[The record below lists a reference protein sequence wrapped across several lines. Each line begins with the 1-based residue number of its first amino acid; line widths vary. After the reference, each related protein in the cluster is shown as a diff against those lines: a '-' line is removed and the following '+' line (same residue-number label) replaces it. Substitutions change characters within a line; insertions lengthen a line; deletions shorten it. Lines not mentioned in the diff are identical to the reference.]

1 MTPVSYT
8 VCAMVREAFAPGDL
22 PQGGIARAFVLARRE
37 ARSLPAYP
45 GRPPADLASAYRIQD
60 EALLLDGRAI
70 AGWKVG
76 RIPDPEVAHLG
87 CNRLAGP
94 ILVDTLVEGAANV
107 EAPMPAFLGGF
118 IALEA
123 EFMLRLRV
131 PSHATPP
138 VDDAQT
144 REWVD
149 EVRIGIEIASSP
161 YAGIND
167 DGPCVTISDFGNNA
181 GALLG
186 PAVPDWRARDLQAIE
201 VLTEI
206 AGREVGRAT
215 ASAMLDGPYG
225 AVRFLLD
232 NLQRRGIA
240 PQSGWWISSGA
251 VTGVHVAQVGDRA
264 VANFAGLGSLACRI
278 VAARR

>member
-1 MTPVSYT
+1 V
-8 VCAMVREAFAPGDL
+8 
-22 PQGGIARAFVLARRE
+22 
-37 ARSLPAYP
+37 
-45 GRPPADLASAYRIQD
+45 DLASAYGIQD
-60 EALLLDGRAI
+60 EALRLDGRTV

-76 RIPDPEVAHLG
+76 RIPDAEAALLG

-94 ILVDTLVEGAANV
+94 IFAGTVVEGSAV
-107 EAPMPAFLGGF
+107 GEVPMPAFAGGF

-131 PSHATPP
+131 PAHAKLPT
-138 VDDAQT
+138 DDAET

-161 YAGIND
+161 YPGIND

-181 GALLG
+181 GVLLG
-186 PAVPDWRARDLQAIE
+186 LAIPDWRDRDLTAIE
-201 VLTEI
+201 VTTEI
-206 AGREVGRAT
+206 EAREVGRAT
-215 ASAMLDGPYG
+215 AGSMLDGPYG

-232 NLQRRGIA
+232 NFAKRGIA
-240 PQSGWWISSGA
+240 PQDGWWISSGA

-264 VANFAGLGSLACRI
+264 AAYFAGLGSLACRI
-278 VAARR
+278 VAARP